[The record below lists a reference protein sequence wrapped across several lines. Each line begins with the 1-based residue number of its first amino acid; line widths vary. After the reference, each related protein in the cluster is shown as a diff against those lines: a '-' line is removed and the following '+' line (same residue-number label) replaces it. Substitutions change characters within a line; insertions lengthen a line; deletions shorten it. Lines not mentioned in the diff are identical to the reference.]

1 MLVVAD
7 HQALVD
13 GAAAVLADEIAG
25 VLGSSRR
32 CSLALAG
39 GSTPRPV
46 YERLAGE
53 PYRST
58 LDWSRL
64 DVYFGDERA
73 VPADDP
79 DSNYRMARDAL
90 LDRVPIP
97 PEAVHPMYGPPGVD
111 GAPGDLEAAAR
122 AYEARLP
129 AALDV
134 LILGMGGDGHTAS
147 LFPGSAAAREEAR
160 RVAVVPDAPIAP
172 RLTITP
178 PTIRSARSIVVLVS
192 GQAKAERLAEVLEGP
207 LDPVRLPSQLARGG
221 IWIVDQA
228 AAGRLAQEAP

>member
-1 MLVVAD
+1 MARVLVVAD

-32 CSLALAG
+32 CSVALAG

-64 DVYFGDERA
+64 EVYFGDERA
-73 VPADDP
+73 VPP
-79 DSNYRMARDAL
+79 DHPESNYRMAREAL
-90 LDRVPIP
+90 LDRVPIR
-97 PEAVHPMYGPPGVD
+97 PEAVHPMYGV
-111 GAPGDLEAAAR
+111 PGDLEAAAR

-134 LILGMGGDGHTAS
+134 LILGMGSDGHTAS
-147 LFPGSAAAREEAR
+147 LFPGSAAASEESR
-160 RVAVVPDAPIAP
+160 RVAVVPDAPLVP

-178 PTIRSARSIVVLVS
+178 PTIRAARSIVVLVS

-221 IWIVDQA
+221 VWIVDQA
-228 AAGRLAQEAP
+228 AAGRLAQEAS

>member
-79 DSNYRMARDAL
+79 DSNFRMARDAL

-97 PEAVHPMYGPPGVD
+97 PEAVHPMYGV
-111 GAPGDLEAAAR
+111 AGDLEAAAR

-147 LFPGSAAAREEAR
+147 LFPGSAAAREEVR
-160 RVAVVPDAPIAP
+160 RVAVVPDAPLAP
-172 RLTITP
+172 RLSITP
-178 PTIRSARSIVVLVS
+178 PTIRAARSIVVLVS
-192 GQAKAERLAEVLEGP
+192 GRAKAERLAEVLEGP
-207 LDPVRLPSQLARGG
+207 FDPVRLPSQLARGG
-221 IWIVDQA
+221 VWIVDQA
-228 AAGRLAQEAP
+228 AAGRLAQEAS